1 MIFCLALDTNH
12 STPLLPYPPSHPIP
26 LPSFTTSFTRCL
38 SVTYFFV
45 YTNIYTSRYLSS
57 LSLFLYLSVTLSLF
71 SLSHSPSLYFFC
83 LSLSLSV
90 SLSLFLLS
98 LSLSLSLTLLLPVSF
113 VCLCLSPSFF
123 CLSLSLSLSL
133 CFYLS
138 LSLYFCSLT
147 FLFADPTQINML
159 QDDYC
164 NVLCQVDLKS
174 KDVTDFKQA
183 IKRQYHHNWIV
194 DNLPAASIMDSDQ
207 FVTTQYVGFPVGYQ
221 GTDPKN
227 YYLYNHVNI
236 VLEYHTVETDGHRIV
251 GFSVEPLSVKHTF
264 ATGMYVRPFSRI
276 LRLLQ

>member
-26 LPSFTTSFTRCL
+26 LSSFTISFTRCL

-45 YTNIYTSRYLSS
+45 YTNIYTSRYLST

-83 LSLSLSV
+83 LSLSISVSLPLSFV
-90 SLSLFLLS
+90 SLSLSHSPSPCFFCLSMSLSLFL
-98 LSLSLSLTLLLPVSF
+98 F
-113 VCLCLSPSFF
+113 
-123 CLSLSLSLSL
+123 SLSLSLSL